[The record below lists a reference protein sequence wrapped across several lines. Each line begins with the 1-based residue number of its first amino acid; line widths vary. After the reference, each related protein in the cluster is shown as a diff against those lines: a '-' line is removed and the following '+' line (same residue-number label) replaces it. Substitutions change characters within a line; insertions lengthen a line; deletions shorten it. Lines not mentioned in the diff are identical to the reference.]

1 MHHQFKRCSYLRS
14 STTQL
19 PSKVSASH
27 RRTVVGPSIVFH
39 FFQVQFASS
48 FGSSFGLSFF
58 RFSLPLGVP
67 CVNLRLFFLLLFLLI
82 NSFTFV
88 SAHWQTLVNVY
99 LLSSGYTVP
108 CPYVQTCSCLH
119 TTMLLSP
126 LFLRFSVLT
135 SFWHHQRVLNCAR
148 MTMLP
153 IYHAP
158 DKGAFLRPPW
168 AVCFPHLRIIAAQ
181 RGLLCSSICSF
192 VASSSSFISTI
203 GKCLLVI
210 IRVYTTLP
218 LRATCSP
225 AFTPRCCSRFASAIQ
240 RAHVILAFKGY
251 STALECSSSIWRS
264 CLLSSST
271 GLDCASLSFAK

>member
-1 MHHQFKRCSYLRS
+1 MP
-14 STTQL
+14 L
-19 PSKVSASH
+19 PSVLLS
-27 RRTVVGPSIVFH
+27 VC
-39 FFQVQFASS
+39 
-48 FGSSFGLSFF
+48 LSFVSPF
-58 RFSLPLGVP
+58 PCVP

-99 LLSSGYTVP
+99 VLSSGYTVP

-148 MTMLP
+148 MTMLRT
-153 IYHAP
+153 Y
-158 DKGAFLRPPW
+158 LSCPW
-168 AVCFPHLRIIAAQ
+168 Q
-181 RGLLCSSICSF
+181 RGLPSPSVGGLFSSPEDHSSPTRPAMLVDLQFRRQF
-192 VASSSSFISTI
+192 VLVHFCAPI

-218 LRATCSP
+218 LRANLLLQLLLLPSHHDV
-225 AFTPRCCSRFASAIQ
+225 ALASACSRHSGI
-240 RAHVILAFKGY
+240 KGY
-251 STALECSSSIWRS
+251 STALE
-264 CLLSSST
+264 
-271 GLDCASLSFAK
+271 

>member
-39 FFQVQFASS
+39 FFSS
-48 FGSSFGLSFF
+48 SSVCLFLRFFF
-58 RFSLPLGVP
+58 RFVFLSFLPSLWVYLVLTFG
-67 CVNLRLFFLLLFLLI
+67 CSSFFCF
-82 NSFTFV
+82 FTFV

-99 LLSSGYTVP
+99 MYLLSSGYTLP

-210 IRVYTTLP
+210 IRV
-218 LRATCSP
+218 
-225 AFTPRCCSRFASAIQ
+225 
-240 RAHVILAFKGY
+240 
-251 STALECSSSIWRS
+251 
-264 CLLSSST
+264 
-271 GLDCASLSFAK
+271 

>member
-1 MHHQFKRCSYLRS
+1 MHHQFKRCSYSYLRS

-99 LLSSGYTVP
+99 VLSSGYTVP

-192 VASSSSFISTI
+192 VASSS
-203 GKCLLVI
+203 
-210 IRVYTTLP
+210 
-218 LRATCSP
+218 
-225 AFTPRCCSRFASAIQ
+225 
-240 RAHVILAFKGY
+240 
-251 STALECSSSIWRS
+251 
-264 CLLSSST
+264 
-271 GLDCASLSFAK
+271 

>member
-1 MHHQFKRCSYLRS
+1 MC
-14 STTQL
+14 
-19 PSKVSASH
+19 
-27 RRTVVGPSIVFH
+27 
-39 FFQVQFASS
+39 
-48 FGSSFGLSFF
+48 
-58 RFSLPLGVP
+58 
-67 CVNLRLFFLLLFLLI
+67 NLRLFFLLLFFHIRFCALANFGKCLHVLVI
-82 NSFTFV
+82 IIRV
-88 SAHWQTLVNVY
+88 YVRTL
-99 LLSSGYTVP
+99 P

-218 LRATCSP
+218 LRANLLLPSHHDV
-225 AFTPRCCSRFASAIQ
+225 ALASACSRHSGI
-240 RAHVILAFKGY
+240 KGY
-251 STALECSSSIWRS
+251 STALE
-264 CLLSSST
+264 
-271 GLDCASLSFAK
+271 

>member
-1 MHHQFKRCSYLRS
+1 M
-14 STTQL
+14 
-19 PSKVSASH
+19 
-27 RRTVVGPSIVFH
+27 
-39 FFQVQFASS
+39 
-48 FGSSFGLSFF
+48 SFF

-99 LLSSGYTVP
+99 MYLLSSGYTLP

-158 DKGAFLRPPW
+158 DKGTFLRPPW

-192 VASSSSFISTI
+192 VASSSSFISAHQ
-203 GKCLLVI
+203 LVN
-210 IRVYTTLP
+210 VY
-218 LRATCSP
+218 
-225 AFTPRCCSRFASAIQ
+225 
-240 RAHVILAFKGY
+240 
-251 STALECSSSIWRS
+251 
-264 CLLSSST
+264 LLSSPCPYMQTCSCGSCSCLHT
-271 GLDCASLSFAK
+271 SHT

>member
-14 STTQL
+14 STTQI

-99 LLSSGYTVP
+99 VLSSGYTVP

-158 DKGAFLRPPW
+158 GKGAFLRPPW

-192 VASSSSFISTI
+192 VASSS
-203 GKCLLVI
+203 
-210 IRVYTTLP
+210 
-218 LRATCSP
+218 
-225 AFTPRCCSRFASAIQ
+225 
-240 RAHVILAFKGY
+240 
-251 STALECSSSIWRS
+251 
-264 CLLSSST
+264 
-271 GLDCASLSFAK
+271 

>member
-27 RRTVVGPSIVFH
+27 RRTRRTCRSIDCTPL
-39 FFQVQFASS
+39 FQVQFASS

-192 VASSSSFISTI
+192 VASSS
-203 GKCLLVI
+203 
-210 IRVYTTLP
+210 
-218 LRATCSP
+218 
-225 AFTPRCCSRFASAIQ
+225 
-240 RAHVILAFKGY
+240 
-251 STALECSSSIWRS
+251 
-264 CLLSSST
+264 
-271 GLDCASLSFAK
+271 

>member
-99 LLSSGYTVP
+99 VLSSGYTVP

-135 SFWHHQRVLNCAR
+135 SFWHSKGTQLRSNYAR
-148 MTMLP
+148 MAMFYL
-153 IYHAP
+153 
-158 DKGAFLRPPW
+158 AFLF
-168 AVCFPHLRIIAAQ
+168 A
-181 RGLLCSSICSF
+181 F
-192 VASSSSFISTI
+192 VID
-203 GKCLLVI
+203 G
-210 IRVYTTLP
+210 P
-218 LRATCSP
+218 
-225 AFTPRCCSRFASAIQ
+225 
-240 RAHVILAFKGY
+240 
-251 STALECSSSIWRS
+251 
-264 CLLSSST
+264 
-271 GLDCASLSFAK
+271 

>member
-1 MHHQFKRCSYLRS
+1 M
-14 STTQL
+14 
-19 PSKVSASH
+19 P
-27 RRTVVGPSIVFH
+27 
-39 FFQVQFASS
+39 QVQFASS

-99 LLSSGYTVP
+99 VLSSGYTVP

-135 SFWHHQRVLNCAR
+135 SFWHHQRALNCAR

-192 VASSSSFISTI
+192 VASSSSFISAHQLVNVY
-203 GKCLLVI
+203 LLSSG
-210 IRVYTTLP
+210 YTLP
-218 LRATCSP
+218 CPYVQTCS
-225 AFTPRCCSRFASAIQ
+225 CSSCSCLHTTMLLSPQ
-240 RAHVILAFKGY
+240 RAHVILALKGTQLR
-251 STALECSSSIWRS
+251 SNDHVLFGVLVCFRHRRALTVHLCHLRS
-264 CLLSSST
+264 EHSGNVRIAHNLRLPRT
-271 GLDCASLSFAK
+271 